1 MTSTGRLARSF
12 ALVWPAACVAGLL
25 LIAFA
30 QVKWGI
36 SDEGVQPSI
45 TGLGRVSVPGA
56 SADDVAYFFDGQ
68 TRRPGLWVVIAGAV
82 VAVAAL
88 AGWLRRQFRW
98 PAAVIV
104 VVAALVSLVT
114 AVWTIS
120 DPAARLF
127 SERLTEALDLDLP
140 TMQPGYG
147 VIGTAVVAVVLVG
160 LMVFWVA
167 VGRRADSSDPISR
180 TDESS

>member
-1 MTSTGRLARSF
+1 MTSTGRLARSL

-88 AGWLRRQFRW
+88 AGWLRRGIRW
-98 PAAVIV
+98 PMAAVV
-104 VVAALVSLVT
+104 TAAAVVSLAV

-160 LMVFWVA
+160 LMVFWMVA
-167 VGRRADSSDPISR
+167 ARRTGTSEQVSR